1 MRIMNEIISRQAL
14 VERLAAA
21 TPPVLLEALPE
32 KYFAANHLP
41 GARHMPHDAVD
52 ALAAGLIPSQDSEVV
67 VYCANVQ
74 CQNSHIAARR
84 LAQLGYR
91 NVRVYAGGKQD
102 WETGGLPFETREA
115 VGA

>member
-1 MRIMNEIISRQAL
+1 MNTIVTHEAL

-32 KYFAANHLP
+32 KYYAASHLP

-52 ALAAGLIPSQDSEVV
+52 VLASRLIPSKDSEVV
-67 VYCANVQ
+67 VYCANAQ

-84 LAQLGYR
+84 LNQLGYT

-102 WETGGLPFETREA
+102 WEARGRAFESTVPA
-115 VGA
+115 TA